1 MSPGFYFI
9 TLDSPQVTH
18 DRRHLQ
24 TQSVLVATANLTL
37 KTTATEAMI
46 WLTDLNSGQ
55 PLASV
60 PVAFYDENFNLIF
73 RDTTDNDGLIYRD
86 DLTLETG
93 YRTTYYRTIDADQY
107 LFWDDVHPTRASHL
121 IFSERLRLVPVP
133 AAAWL
138 FGSGLI
144 VLVWARRRS
153 M

>member
-1 MSPGFYFI
+1 MQTAGLGSVFI
-9 TLDSPQVTH
+9 FD
-18 DRRHLQ
+18 
-24 TQSVLVATANLTL
+24 AA
-37 KTTATEAMI
+37 
-46 WLTDLNSGQ
+46 
-55 PLASV
+55 
-60 PVAFYDENFNLIF
+60 
-73 RDTTDNDGLIYRD
+73 GLIREIVGD
-86 DLTLETG
+86 PASFGMTNVTDACIDPLDPFAPGSCLAD
-93 YRTTYYRTIDADQY
+93 RTIDADQY